1 MTTPTVLGE
10 RYEIGGV
17 LGRGGMAEVHR
28 GRDLR
33 LGREVAVKVLRS
45 DLARDP
51 SFQVRFRREAQA
63 AASLNHPAI
72 VAVYD
77 TGEDRTANGATP
89 YIVMEYVEGE
99 TLRDVLRREGHLAP
113 ERAMSLAADI
123 CGALDFSHRNGIV
136 HRDVKPGNVMITPQG
151 TVKVMDF
158 GIARAVSDSAAT
170 MTSTAAVIGTA
181 QYLSPEQ
188 ARGESVDARSDV
200 YSLGCLL
207 YELVTGAPPF
217 TGDSPVSVAYQHVRE
232 DPRVPSSINPEV
244 PPELDAILLKAMSK
258 NPANRY
264 QSAADMRNDL
274 LRALAGQRVEAT
286 PVMGDAEKT
295 TILAAAPGSYGYG
308 ADGDGEWDDAG
319 DQARKR
325 RRNRLIAV
333 IGVVAV
339 LLIGGVTAVVAFN
352 GGDDTPTQTVQQVPV
367 PSVAGATQADAT
379 TQLQQAGLV
388 VGQVTTAPSTAAQ
401 KGQVLS
407 SNPASGAQVAKGST
421 VDLVVGA
428 GPNTVAIPRSIVGS
442 DVGEARDALRAAGF
456 TGSINTDQVDSLKPQ
471 GTVVGVDPGQG
482 SQASPDAAI
491 TLSVSDGDAP
501 IPAVVGQAQA
511 AAQKALS
518 DAGFTDVTVEQV
530 QSSQPQGTVVA
541 VDPGAGNQAT
551 AGTAITLSVAAGT
564 IQVPDVVGQ
573 TPSAAQQRLQSAG
586 FNRITVNRVASDD
599 VQSEVVVQVSPSAG
613 TQAAADTQITLTVAY
628 PSSTAGSQDGGGN
641 GTGNS
646 NSNGTGTGT
655 GTGTGNGNGTGSDN
669 NG

>member
-1 MTTPTVLGE
+1 MTTPQVLGE

-77 TGEDRTANGATP
+77 TGEDRTGTGATP

-99 TLRDVLRREGHLAP
+99 TLRDVLRREGRLSP

-151 TVKVMDF
+151 AVKVMDF

-188 ARGESVDARSDV
+188 ARGEGVDARSDV
-200 YSLGCLL
+200 YSVGCLL

-232 DPRVPSSINPEV
+232 DPRLPSSINPEI

-295 TILAAAPGSYGYG
+295 AIISAPPGGYGYDDEENWEDDEDATRRRRKRIILLSILGALLVGGIVAAALLLRS
-308 ADGDGEWDDAG
+308 GEAPVAERVDVPQLLG
-319 DQARKR
+319 KDQQTAEQ
-325 RRNRLIAV
+325 LIE
-333 IGVVAV
+333 
-339 LLIGGVTAVVAFN
+339 
-352 GGDDTPTQTVQQVPV
+352 
-367 PSVAGATQADAT
+367 
-379 TQLQQAGLV
+379 QAGLKV
-388 VGQVTTAPSTAAQ
+388 GKVSTQPSSVEQEGQVINSDP
-401 KGQVLS
+401 V
-407 SNPASGAQVAKGST
+407 SGVSVEKGSS

-428 GPNTVAIPRSIVGS
+428 GPNTLQVPNVVGLTRDEAVANIKN
-442 DVGEARDALRAAGF
+442 AGF
-456 TGSINTDQVDSLKPQ
+456 TGSINTEQVNSLKDQ
-471 GTVVGVDPGQG
+471 GTVVSVNPAGG
-482 SQASPDAAI
+482 SQAAKDTSFTLGISTGTIPLPDVTGKSEREAR
-491 TLSVSDGDAP
+491 DAL
-501 IPAVVGQAQA
+501 VE
-511 AAQKALS
+511 
-518 DAGFTDVTVEQV
+518 AGFSAGQITTTSVERDDVAR
-530 QSSQPQGTVVA
+530 GTVVGTNPGRA
-541 VDPGAGNQAT
+541 TNVGAGDTIELQ
-551 AGTAITLSVAAGT
+551 VA
-564 IQVPDVVGQ
+564 VP
-573 TPSAAQQRLQSAG
+573 TPPQPTTTPTQS
-586 FNRITVNRVASDD
+586 
-599 VQSEVVVQVSPSAG
+599 SPSAPAS
-613 TQAAADTQITLTVAY
+613 TTAATTTSES
-628 PSSTAGSQDGGGN
+628 P
-641 GTGNS
+641 
-646 NSNGTGTGT
+646 
-655 GTGTGNGNGTGSDN
+655 
-669 NG
+669 

>member
-1 MTTPTVLGE
+1 MTTPQVLGE

-77 TGEDRTANGATP
+77 TGEDRTATGATP
-89 YIVMEYVEGE
+89 YIVMEYVEGQ
-99 TLRDVLRREGHLAP
+99 TLRDVLRGEGVLPP

-188 ARGESVDARSDV
+188 ARGEGVDARSDV
-200 YSLGCLL
+200 YSVGCLL

-217 TGDSPVSVAYQHVRE
+217 TGDSPVAVAYQHVRE
-232 DPRVPSSINPEV
+232 DPRLPSSINPAV

-264 QSAADMRNDL
+264 QSAAEMRNDL

-295 TILAAAPGSYGYG
+295 AIIAGASTAYGG
-308 ADGDGEWDDAG
+308 ADWDDEDDA
-319 DQARKR
+319 ARSRKR
-325 RRNRLIAV
+325 NRTIALV
-333 IGVVAV
+333 VAALLLVGGVVALALV
-339 LLIGGVTAVVAFN
+339 LGS
-352 GGDDTPTQTVQQVPV
+352 GDDEPPPVAQVAVPDVIGDPEAEARAALTEAGLTVDEV
-367 PSVAGATQADAT
+367 ATQVTEDETQVGTVLET
-379 TQLQQAGLV
+379 T
-388 VGQVTTAPSTAAQ
+388 
-401 KGQVLS
+401 
-407 SNPASGAQVAKGST
+407 PASGAQVDEGSE
-421 VDLVVGA
+421 VDLVVG
-428 GPNTVAIPRSIVGS
+428 VAPDTIAVPPVVDL
-442 DVGEARDALRAAGF
+442 DVDRARTTLENAGF
-456 TGSINTDQVDSLKPQ
+456 TGNVNTQQADSTEPE
-471 GTVVGVDPGQG
+471 GTVVAVDPAEGTQV
-482 SQASPDAAI
+482 APDTAI
-491 TLSVSDGDAP
+491 TLSVSDGDAEVP
-501 IPAVVGQAQA
+501 DVTGQPQDAATQA
-511 AAQKALS
+511 LRS
-518 DAGFTDVTVEQV
+518 AGFTNIGVEEV
-530 QSSQPQGTVVA
+530 DSDQPVGTVVA
-541 VDPGAGNQAT
+541 TDPAAGSQA
-551 AGTAITLSVAAGT
+551 AADERITLQVSGGPAQVA
-564 IQVPDVVGQ
+564 VPDVVGDPEQ
-573 TPSAAQQRLQSAG
+573 AARQALQAAG
-586 FNRITVNRVASDD
+586 FTNISVTTTPAADPADVGVVLAVNPQPGTEVA
-599 VQSEVVVQVSPSAG
+599 P
-613 TQAAADTQITLTVAY
+613 TQAITLTVGVA
-628 PSSTAGSQDGGGN
+628 PPGG
-641 GTGNS
+641 
-646 NSNGTGTGT
+646 GTGTGDEEPEPT
-655 GTGTGNGNGTGSDN
+655 E
-669 NG
+669 

>member
-1 MTTPTVLGE
+1 MTTPQVLGE

-63 AASLNHPAI
+63 SASLNHPAI

-77 TGEDRTANGATP
+77 TGEDRTSSGATP
-89 YIVMEYVEGE
+89 YIVMEYVEGG
-99 TLRDVLRREGHLAP
+99 TLRDVLRREGRLSP

-200 YSLGCLL
+200 YSMGCLL

-232 DPRVPSSINPEV
+232 DPRLPSSINPQV
-244 PPELDAILLKAMSK
+244 PADLDAILLKAMSK

-295 TILAAAPGSYGYG
+295 TILAATRGYGYG
-308 ADGDGEWDDAG
+308 DDDQWDDQDEGARRK
-319 DQARKR
+319 RKR
-325 RRNRLIAV
+325 RIIA
-333 IGVVAV
+333 IVAV
-339 LLIGGVTAVVAFN
+339 LAVLLLGGAIAAAIALQ
-352 GGDDTPTQTVQQVPV
+352 GDD
-367 PSVAGATQADAT
+367 
-379 TQLQQAGLV
+379 
-388 VGQVTTAPSTAAQ
+388 APPPTAAQ
-401 KGQVLS
+401 VSVPVLAGQTEAAARQLITDAKLEVGEVTTEASTTVAEGLVIES
-407 SNPASGAQVAKGST
+407 TPAAGASVDEGT
-421 VDLVVGA
+421 PVDLVVSG
-428 GPNTVAIPRSIVGS
+428 GPDTVAVPNVVGLTEDRARSTLEG
-442 DVGEARDALRAAGF
+442 AGF
-456 TGSINTDQVDSLKPQ
+456 TSINTSQVNSLEEEGTVVSVTPEEGEQASPGSPIRLGISTGTIPLPDVRGSDEATATETLNDAGFSNVTTTEVDSAEPEGTVLATDPAQ
-471 GTVVGVDPGQG
+471 GTPTSAGTRITLQVSGGAGTITVPDVSGQLEAQARQTLQNAGFTNITRQDTEGDGEAPGTVVG
-482 SQASPDAAI
+482 
-491 TLSVSDGDAP
+491 T
-501 IPAVVGQAQA
+501 
-511 AAQKALS
+511 
-518 DAGFTDVTVEQV
+518 
-530 QSSQPQGTVVA
+530 
-541 VDPGAGNQAT
+541 DPGAGSEAE
-551 AGTAITLSVAAGT
+551 AGDEIVLLVVAA
-564 IQVPDVVGQ
+564 P
-573 TPSAAQQRLQSAG
+573 
-586 FNRITVNRVASDD
+586 
-599 VQSEVVVQVSPSAG
+599 
-613 TQAAADTQITLTVAY
+613 
-628 PSSTAGSQDGGGN
+628 GG
-641 GTGNS
+641 
-646 NSNGTGTGT
+646 
-655 GTGTGNGNGTGSDN
+655 
-669 NG
+669 

>member
-1 MTTPTVLGE
+1 MTTPQVLGE

-77 TGEDRTANGATP
+77 TGEDRTTTGATP

-99 TLRDVLRREGHLAP
+99 TLRDVIRREGHLEP

-188 ARGESVDARSDV
+188 ARGEGVDARSDV
-200 YSLGCLL
+200 YSMGCLL

-217 TGDSPVSVAYQHVRE
+217 SGDSPVAVAYQHVRE
-232 DPRVPSSINPEV
+232 DPRLPSSINPEV

-264 QSAADMRNDL
+264 QSAAEMRNDL

-295 TILAAAPGSYGYG
+295 TILAAAPAGYG
-308 ADGDGEWDDAG
+308 AGYGRDERWDDDEEEA
-319 DQARKR
+319 R
-325 RRNRLIAV
+325 RRRRRTIAIV
-333 IGVVAV
+333 SVLAV
-339 LLIGGVTAVVAFN
+339 LLLGGAIAAAIALS
-352 GGDDTPTQTVQQVPV
+352 GGDKPTTTTQVPV
-367 PSVAGATQADAT
+367 PALAGQTEAAARTAIEG
-379 TQLQQAGLV
+379 AGLK
-388 VGQVTTAPSTAAQ
+388 VGEVTNAASTTVAQ
-401 KGQVLS
+401 GLVIS
-407 SNPASGAQVAKGST
+407 SDPAGGAEVAKGSE
-421 VDLVVGA
+421 VKLVVSS
-428 GPNTVAIPRSIVGS
+428 GPDTITVPNVVGLTEDRARSTL
-442 DVGEARDALRAAGF
+442 EQAGF
-456 TGSINTDQVDSLKPQ
+456 ASVSSSQVDSLK
-471 GTVVGVDPGQG
+471 DEG
-482 SQASPDAAI
+482 S
-491 TLSVSDGDAP
+491 
-501 IPAVVGQAQA
+501 
-511 AAQKALS
+511 
-518 DAGFTDVTVEQV
+518 
-530 QSSQPQGTVVA
+530 VVA
-541 VDPGAGNQAT
+541 VDPGEGEQAARNT
-551 AGTAITLSVAAGT
+551 PIKLQVSTGT
-564 IQVPDVVGQ
+564 IKVPEVAGKSEAEARGIL
-573 TPSAAQQRLQSAG
+573 TKAG
-586 FNRITVNRVASDD
+586 FSDDQIISQDVESDD
-599 VQSEVVVQVSPSAG
+599 VPEGAVVGTEPRAGSAVGAGEDIILMIAVPVPPETTPTPSTTPTPTTPSPSG
-613 TQAAADTQITLTVAY
+613 
-628 PSSTAGSQDGGGN
+628 
-641 GTGNS
+641 
-646 NSNGTGTGT
+646 
-655 GTGTGNGNGTGSDN
+655 
-669 NG
+669 

>member
-1 MTTPTVLGE
+1 MTTPQVLGE

-77 TGEDRTANGATP
+77 TGEDRTTTGATP

-99 TLRDVLRREGHLAP
+99 TLRDVIRREGHLSS
-113 ERAMSLAADI
+113 ERAMSLSADI

-200 YSLGCLL
+200 YSMGCLL

-217 TGDSPVSVAYQHVRE
+217 SGDSPVAVAYQHVRE
-232 DPRVPSSINPEV
+232 DPRLPSSINPEV

-264 QSAADMRNDL
+264 QSAAEMRNDL

-295 TILAAAPGSYGYG
+295 TILALAPAGYG
-308 ADGDGEWDDAG
+308 SGYGQVDRWDDEEEA
-319 DQARKR
+319 AR
-325 RRNRLIAV
+325 RRRRKIIA
-333 IGVVAV
+333 IVAV
-339 LLIGGVTAVVAFN
+339 LAVLLLGGAIAAAIALSGDKTPPATA
-352 GGDDTPTQTVQQVPV
+352 TVNVP
-367 PSVAGATQADAT
+367 ALLNLDQAAAEKAITD
-379 TQLQQAGLV
+379 AGLK
-388 VGQVTTAPSTAAQ
+388 VGAEDTAASATVAQ
-401 KGQVLS
+401 GHVIS
-407 SNPASGAQVAKGST
+407 SDPASGASVKKGSEVKLVISAGPDT
-421 VDLVVGA
+421 VAVPNVVGLSED
-428 GPNTVAIPRSIVGS
+428 R
-442 DVGEARDALRAAGF
+442 ARQTLKSAGF
-456 TGSINTDQVDSLKPQ
+456 ASVSSRTADSLEDE
-471 GTVVGVDPGQG
+471 GN
-482 SQASPDAAI
+482 
-491 TLSVSDGDAP
+491 
-501 IPAVVGQAQA
+501 
-511 AAQKALS
+511 
-518 DAGFTDVTVEQV
+518 
-530 QSSQPQGTVVA
+530 VVA
-541 VDPGAGNQAT
+541 VDPAEGQQAAKSTTITLHISTGTIKVPDVAGKAEDEARKILTDAGFSSGQIQRADAD
-551 AGTAITLSVAAGT
+551 AGTAAPGTVVGTDPGSGTAVGRGDTITLKVAKADNT
-564 IQVPDVVGQ
+564 VAVPDVTGQ
-573 TPSAAQQRLQSAG
+573 TELQARATLAAAG
-586 FNRITVNRVASDD
+586 FTNVRHQDTEGDGQA
-599 VQSEVVVQVSPSAG
+599 PG
-613 TQAAADTQITLTVAY
+613 TAVGTD
-628 PSSTAGSQDGGGN
+628 PTAGSKAAP
-641 GTGNS
+641 
-646 NSNGTGTGT
+646 
-655 GTGTGNGNGTGSDN
+655 SDEIVLLVVR
-669 NG
+669 G

>member
-1 MTTPTVLGE
+1 MTTPEVLGE

-77 TGEDRTANGATP
+77 TGEDRTPKGATP

-99 TLRDVLRREGHLAP
+99 TLRDVLRREGHLSP
-113 ERAMSLAADI
+113 ERAMSLSADI

-151 TVKVMDF
+151 AVKVMDF

-188 ARGESVDARSDV
+188 ARGEGVDARSDV

-217 TGDSPVSVAYQHVRE
+217 TGDSPVAVAYQHVRE
-232 DPRVPSSINPEV
+232 DPRLPSSINPQV
-244 PPELDAILLKAMSK
+244 PAELDAILLKAMSK

-295 TILAAAPGSYGYG
+295 TILAATPGGY
-308 ADGDGEWDDAG
+308 DDDAG
-319 DQARKR
+319 WDDDEAARRRKR
-325 RRNRLIAV
+325 RLIA
-333 IGVVAV
+333 IW
-339 LLIGGVTAVVAFN
+339 AVV
-352 GGDDTPTQTVQQVPV
+352 G
-367 PSVAGATQADAT
+367 
-379 TQLQQAGLV
+379 LLV
-388 VGQVTTAPSTAAQ
+388 VGGAIAVVVALSGSKPPAPTPPAQVAVPILTGKTQAEAEQALTALGLQVGTVTPQTTTNPTDVG
-401 KGQVLS
+401 KVLS
-407 SNPASGAQVAKGST
+407 TDPTSGAQVAKGSKVNLT
-421 VDLVVGA
+421 VGQAPDTVAVPPVVGL
-428 GPNTVAIPRSIVGS
+428 
-442 DVGEARDALRAAGF
+442 DVDRAKTTLKNAGF
-456 TGSINTDQVDSLKPQ
+456 TVNTDQVDSTKPA
-471 GTVVGVDPGQG
+471 GTVTAVDPAEGTPLAPG
-482 SQASPDAAI
+482 SAV
-491 TLSVSDGDAP
+491 TLSVSDGDVA
-501 IPAVVGQAQA
+501 IPDVHGKSQADA
-511 AAQKALS
+511 EKTLR
-518 DAGFTDVTVEQV
+518 DAGFTDVTTQSVENDTV
-530 QSSQPQGTVVA
+530 PQGQA
-541 VDPGAGNQAT
+541 V
-551 AGTAITLSVAAGT
+551 GTEPA
-564 IQVPDVVGQ
+564 
-573 TPSAAQQRLQSAG
+573 
-586 FNRITVNRVASDD
+586 
-599 VQSEVVVQVSPSAG
+599 AG
-613 TQAAADTQITLTVAY
+613 TQAKADTPITLLIAVPTPPATDTSTTPVTPTPT
-628 PSSTAGSQDGGGN
+628 PSATKTP
-641 GTGNS
+641 TGR
-646 NSNGTGTGT
+646 
-655 GTGTGNGNGTGSDN
+655 
-669 NG
+669 